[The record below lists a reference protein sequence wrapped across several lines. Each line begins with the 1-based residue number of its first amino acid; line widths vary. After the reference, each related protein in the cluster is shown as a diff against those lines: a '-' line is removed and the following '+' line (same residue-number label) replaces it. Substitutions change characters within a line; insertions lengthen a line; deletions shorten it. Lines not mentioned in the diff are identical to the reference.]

1 MTDTEITALARE
13 YAEEEAKGTAVD
25 TLPNGLKENVIQL
38 NADHFEKHLRFLLSR
53 YCLVEKSE
61 VEVHLRSARQLE
73 KDAAALKIKQLG
85 HVGRTRCELIK
96 ALFPDMVLKDE
107 AAAPEE
113 E

>member
-1 MTDTEITALARE
+1 MTQDEITALARE
-13 YAEEEAKGTAVD
+13 YAKGEFKAKRSVDAKADEA
-25 TLPNGLKENVIQL
+25 EQVI
-38 NADHFEKHLRFLLSR
+38 HFLLSR

-85 HVGRTRCELIK
+85 HVGRTRSELIK
-96 ALFPDMVLKDE
+96 ALFPDMALKDE
-107 AAAPEE
+107 AAVPEE